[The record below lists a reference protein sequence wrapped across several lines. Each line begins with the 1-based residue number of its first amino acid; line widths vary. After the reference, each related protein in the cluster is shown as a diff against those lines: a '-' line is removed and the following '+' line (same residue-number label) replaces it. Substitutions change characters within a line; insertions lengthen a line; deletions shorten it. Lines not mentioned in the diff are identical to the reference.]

1 MHEIF
6 RVEMDVIGGSMKQ
19 GSIKKLNDYVNPILV
34 DQDPDQGIEE
44 EYKRKQD

>member
-6 RVEMDVIGGSMKQ
+6 RIQKDSIGGSMKQ
-19 GSIKKLNDYVNPILV
+19 GSIKRLNDYVNPILL
-34 DQDPDQGIEE
+34 DQDPEQGIEE